1 MQHVSPQ
8 EFAPLDRIFN
18 LSGEEYFDLLH
29 PEGTHGQPK
38 VLVKFRDNTYKSFSL
53 NRDQCRLQMHAYLD
67 ESCFLTLNRFKDG
80 SKAGSNLVALNALYL
95 DLDYFDTSRWRGKS
109 ADEVQV
115 AFTAHLS
122 QAGLPYPSI
131 FTQTGRGLAAI
142 WLITEIPKKVLSRWQ
157 AAMKALVGLCT
168 PFGVDKRAKDTSRL
182 FRIPGSVN
190 EKVNRTVKV
199 SGGTGAR
206 YSFDTL
212 ADQIFVACD
221 RPKRADLNAKT
232 KLNGSKLKGKT
243 NEKMPAG
250 LTQAQRF
257 SVILDDLEKY
267 RNASGGVINE
277 GYRNKWL
284 HFYATCLT
292 HFKDTSTIGQDIA
305 KIAEIATPG
314 LSIGEVNAI
323 IKQAEEKAKLPYS
336 DKVTPDGRYYYKG
349 ETIAEALGIS
359 SETARS
365 LGLKQVVPQ
374 EEKRRRLATA
384 ERQRRQQNGAVTRAE
399 YLANNDTSRS
409 QPWLQYGLKRSQYY
423 VRRKAGTL
431 QDLID
436 D

>member
-38 VLVKFRDNTYKSFSL
+38 VLVKFRDSTYKSFSL

-95 DLDYFDTSRWRGKS
+95 DLDYFDTTKWHGKS
-109 ADEVQV
+109 ADVVQA

-122 QAGLPYPSI
+122 HTGLPYPSI

-142 WLITEIPKKVLSRWQ
+142 WLITETPNKALSRWQ
-157 AAMKALVGLCT
+157 AAMRALVGLSA
-168 PFGVDKRAKDTSRL
+168 PFGVDKGAKDTSRL

-206 YSFDTL
+206 HSFDTL
-212 ADQIFVACD
+212 ADQIFVACG

-232 KLNGSKLKGKT
+232 KTESAKRKT
-243 NEKMPAG
+243 KSNMPAG

-257 SVILDDLEKY
+257 SIILQDLEIY
-267 RNASGGVINE
+267 RNANGGVIDE
-277 GYRNKWL
+277 GNRNIWL

-292 HFKDTSTIGQDIA
+292 HLKNTNNIEQDIT
-305 KIAEIATPG
+305 KMAEIATPG
-314 LSIGEVNAI
+314 LNTGEVNAI

-336 DKVTPDGRYYYKG
+336 DKVLSDGRYYYKG
-349 ETIAEALGIS
+349 ETIAEILGIS

-374 EEKRRRLATA
+374 EEKRRSRATA
-384 ERQRRQQNGAVTRAE
+384 ERQRRQQNGAVPRAE
-399 YLANNDTSRS
+399 YLANNSISRS
-409 QPWLQYGLKRSQYY
+409 QPWLQYGLKKTQYY
-423 VRRKAGTL
+423 ARKKAGTL
-431 QDLID
+431 PDLID

>member
-8 EFAPLDRIFN
+8 EFAPLDRISN

-29 PEGTHGQPK
+29 PVGTHGQPK

-95 DLDYFDTSRWRGKS
+95 DLDYFDTNRWRGKS

-142 WLITEIPKKVLSRWQ
+142 WLITEIPKKALSRWQ
-157 AAMKALVGLCT
+157 AAMKALVGLST
-168 PFGVDKRAKDTSRL
+168 PFGVDKGAKDTSRL

-206 YSFDTL
+206 HSFDTL
-212 ADQIFVACD
+212 ADQIFVACG

-232 KLNGSKLKGKT
+232 KLKGSKLKAKT
-243 NEKMPAG
+243 NKKMPAG
-250 LTQAQRF
+250 LTQAQRY

-267 RNASGGVINE
+267 RNASGGGINE

-292 HFKDTSTIGQDIA
+292 HFKDTNNIGQDIA
-305 KIAEIATPG
+305 KMAEIATPG

-336 DKVTPDGRYYYKG
+336 DKVIPDGRYYYKG

-374 EEKRRRLATA
+374 EEKRRRRATA
-384 ERQRRQQNGAVTRAE
+384 ERQRRQQNGAVARAK
-399 YLANNDTSRS
+399 YLADNDTSRS
-409 QPWLQYGLKRSQYY
+409 EPWLQYGLKRSQYY
-423 VRRKAGTL
+423 ERRKAGTL

>member
-1 MQHVSPQ
+1 MQHVFPQ

-109 ADEVQV
+109 ADEVQL

>member
-95 DLDYFDTSRWRGKS
+95 DLDYFDTNRWRGKS

-142 WLITEIPKKVLSRWQ
+142 WLITEIPKKALSRWQ
-157 AAMKALVGLCT
+157 AAMRALVGLSA
-168 PFGVDKRAKDTSRL
+168 PFGVDKGAKDTSRL

-190 EKVNRTVKV
+190 EKVNRMVKV

-206 YSFDTL
+206 HSFDTL
-212 ADQIFVACD
+212 ADQIFVACG

-232 KLNGSKLKGKT
+232 KLNGSKLKAKT

-250 LTQAQRF
+250 LTHAQRF

-292 HFKDTSTIGQDIA
+292 HFKDTNNIGKDIA
-305 KIAEIATPG
+305 KMAEIATPG
-314 LSIGEVNAI
+314 LKTGEVNAI

-336 DKVTPDGRYYYKG
+336 DKVIPDGRYYYKG

-359 SETARS
+359 SKTARS

-374 EEKRRRLATA
+374 EEKRRRRATA
-384 ERQRRQQNGAVTRAE
+384 EMQRRQQNGAVPRAE
-399 YLANNDTSRS
+399 YLDDNDTSRS
-409 QPWLQYGLKRSQYY
+409 QPWLKYGLKRSQYY